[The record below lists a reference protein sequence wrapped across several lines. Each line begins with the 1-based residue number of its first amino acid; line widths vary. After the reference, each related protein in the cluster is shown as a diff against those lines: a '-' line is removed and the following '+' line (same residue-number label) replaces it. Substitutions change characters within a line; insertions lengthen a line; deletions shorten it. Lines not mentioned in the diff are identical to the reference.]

1 VCIERHRSSVYLHNN
16 NEWKRH
22 KDEQEMQVANTK
34 TQTTNTRRHNSML
47 FQDEE
52 DLGKFEQLETF
63 DSKSYL

>member
-1 VCIERHRSSVYLHNN
+1 LHNN

-22 KDEQEMQVANTK
+22 KEEQEMQVANTK

-52 DLGKFEQLETF
+52 DLGKFEQLGTF